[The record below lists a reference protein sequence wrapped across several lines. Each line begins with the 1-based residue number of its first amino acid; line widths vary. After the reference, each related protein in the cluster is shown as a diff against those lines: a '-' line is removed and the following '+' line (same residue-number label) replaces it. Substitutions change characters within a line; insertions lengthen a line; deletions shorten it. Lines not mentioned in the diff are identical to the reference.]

1 MKKIVLLFTIFL
13 YTIPIKAQ
21 EEVKW
26 LSFKE
31 AILLNK
37 ENPKP
42 ILIDVYTD
50 WCGYCKKM
58 DKETYA
64 NKTIA
69 SYINAN
75 FYAIKLDGE
84 EKKDIVYKEHTF
96 KYQKEG
102 RRGYHQLPA
111 SLMNGKMSYPTTIFM
126 TKDEQVLQKIPGYL
140 DENTLEKILTYFSTD
155 SYKTKKWETFE
166 EDFKSNL

>member
-13 YTIPIKAQ
+13 YTISIKAQ

-31 AILLNK
+31 AMALNK

-140 DENTLEKILTYFSTD
+140 DKNTLEKILTYFSTD